1 MQRILFG
8 FSVAMLSAAPAL
20 ADNVATLATAFGAR
34 PAAWGMRLSPG
45 GTRIL
50 YYTPAG
56 TQGTAVRVA
65 EIGGS
70 QSAIILS
77 SDRPTVTPNGCG
89 FKTDDRLICY
99 VSVVTMAGAQRFSAN
114 KAYAISADGASR
126 IELGQRRSIDDTT
139 LDGRGATLIDW
150 LADDP
155 GHVLMQVALS
165 ERANQATTVR
175 ATGSGLSVQKV
186 DVLTGRM
193 TMVERPAA
201 TVSAWDA
208 DDRGAVRYKALQDIG
223 ATGYR
228 STSMSHFV
236 RPRGGDWR
244 AVATG
249 SDQGRSTFSYL
260 GFDPDADAF
269 YTLRDQDGRAAL
281 FREATDGSGRQLLFA
296 HPRVDVDGLL
306 RIGKW
311 RRPVA
316 ASYTV
321 DADEYHFFDP
331 VLEKRT
337 RALGAALPGKPPV
350 IVYDESG
357 DGSQNLIFAG
367 GITDPG
373 RYYLYDVKTRQL
385 GALLPVRPQ
394 LEGRSFGAQTAVRY
408 KAADGTEIPGYL
420 TLPPGVSSAR
430 GLPAIVMPHGGPW
443 ARDSAGFDWLTQYF
457 AALGYAVLQPNFRGS
472 TGYGEAFFLQNGF
485 KSWDTAIADINAG
498 ARWLLAQ
505 GADARRLAII
515 GWSYGGYAALQA
527 NVVEPDLY
535 RAAIAIAPVT
545 DFALWKQQFVDF
557 TNYREVADAVGDGP
571 HIAAGSPARHAD
583 RIKAPVLIFHGTSDF
598 NVDVGHARAMASA
611 LKSAGKPH
619 ELVIYDGLEHQL
631 DDSAA
636 RTDMLTRSARWL
648 EAAFT
653 K

>member
-1 MQRILFG
+1 MRRIW
-8 FSVAMLSAAPAL
+8 SAILAAILAASPAA
-20 ADNVATLATAFGAR
+20 ADEIATLAESFGAR

-45 GTRIL
+45 GNRIL
-50 YYTPAG
+50 YYSPAG
-56 TQGTAVRVA
+56 SQGTAVRVA
-65 EIGGS
+65 DIGGS

-77 SDRPTVTPNGCG
+77 SDRPTVRPNGCG

-99 VSVVTMAGAQRFSAN
+99 VEIITMAGAERFAAN
-114 KAYAISADGASR
+114 KAFSISADGQSR
-126 IELGQRRSIDDTT
+126 IDLGQRRSLDDTT
-139 LDGRGATLIDW
+139 IDGRGAELIDW

-165 ERANQATTVR
+165 ERANQNSNVR
-175 ATGSGLSVQKV
+175 STGSGLSVQKV
-186 DVLTGRM
+186 DILTGRM
-193 TMVERPAA
+193 TLMERANPVIAR
-201 TVSAWDA
+201 WDG

-228 STSMSHFV
+228 STDTSHYV

-244 AVATG
+244 QIPVG
-249 SDQGRSTFSYL
+249 SGSFDYL
-260 GFDPDADAF
+260 GFDPDADAY
-269 YTLRDQDGRAAL
+269 YTLRDQDGRTAL
-281 FREATDGSGRQLLFA
+281 FREATDGSGKQLLFA

-306 RIGKW
+306 RIGKF

-331 VLEKRT
+331 ALEKRT
-337 RALGAALPGKPPV
+337 KALSAALPGKPPV
-350 IVYDESG
+350 IVYDESA

-367 GITDPG
+367 GMTDPG

-394 LEGRSFGAQTAVRY
+394 LEGRSFGAQTPMRY
-408 KAADGTEIPGYL
+408 KAADGTEIPAYL
-420 TLPPGVSSAR
+420 TLPPGVTSAR

-472 TGYGEAFFLQNGF
+472 TGFGTAFSMQNGF

-505 GADARRLAII
+505 GADAKRLAIF

-535 RAAIAIAPVT
+535 RAAIAVAPVT
-545 DFALWKQQFVDF
+545 DFALWKQQFVSF
-557 TNYREVADAVGDGP
+557 SNYRDVADAVGDGP

-583 RIKAPVLIFHGTSDF
+583 RINVPVLIFHGTRDF

-636 RTDMLTRSARWL
+636 RADMLARSARWL
-648 EAAFT
+648 EAAF
-653 K
+653 KK